1 MGNSVTV
8 EFMGASVKFQS
19 ANVEDADKIR
29 GVFQTAGFDKVKQYY
44 ESNQEM
50 QEAFDKA
57 GLDFPD
63 EQADVAAWLSDMSPQ
78 QGKAVCEAFKG

>member
-1 MGNSVTV
+1 MGNVKSFS
-8 EFMGASVKFQS
+8 FMGAKVTFQS

-44 ESNQEM
+44 DSNQEM

-63 EQADVAAWLSDMSPQ
+63 EQADVAAWLSDMSPE
-78 QGKAVCEAFKG
+78 QG

>member
-1 MGNSVTV
+1 MGNSLTIG
-8 EFMGASVKFQS
+8 FMGASVKFQS
-19 ANVEDADKIR
+19 AKVKDVDKIR

-44 ESNQEM
+44 DSNQEM

-63 EQADVAAWLSDMSPQ
+63 EQADVAAWLNDMSPE
-78 QGKAVCEAFKG
+78 QG